1 MLLCLKI
8 TLFSDFLPI
17 IREGYD
23 KMVLTFESFKECY
36 ILNIQPSKKMSLFAP
51 AIFGDLKKHAK
62 SQQQNGMELIDLS
75 LGSPDIPPAEN
86 LRQKMSELSALS
98 SSYGYT
104 LTGIQ
109 TFNEAVC
116 NYYKRVNGVELNA
129 ETEVVQT
136 IGSQEGLVHLPVAF
150 CDPGDVVLT
159 TNPAY
164 VAYDAGIH
172 LAGATPYYMPL
183 TKEYDYLPDLKA
195 VPEEVLQKA
204 KLLILNLPGN
214 PVPAMPSL
222 EYFKEVV
229 DFAKQYNII
238 VLHDAAYSEF
248 YFKGDA
254 PISFL
259 ATPGAKEVGLEI
271 NSLSKSFS
279 LAGTR
284 VAYIV
289 GNAQLVGI
297 MKQLKSNLDF
307 GIFEPI
313 QQVAALALDNS
324 EEITDKLRKT
334 FSERHKTLMEGL
346 TSIGWDVAPSNGG
359 MFVWAKYPYDINCI
373 DFAFKAIEQT
383 GVVMVP
389 GTVFGSA
396 GEGYMRLALVQPVEL
411 LEKAVEKLKT
421 IRV

>member
-1 MLLCLKI
+1 M
-8 TLFSDFLPI
+8 
-17 IREGYD
+17 
-23 KMVLTFESFKECY
+23 
-36 ILNIQPSKKMSLFAP
+36 NIQPSKKMSLFVP

-62 SQQQNGMELIDLS
+62 MQEQKGMQLIDLS
-75 LGSPDIPPAEN
+75 LGSPDIAPAED
-86 LRQKMSELSALS
+86 LRKKMSELTALS

-116 NYYKRVNGVELNA
+116 RYYKRVNNVELDP

-150 CDPGDVVLT
+150 CDPGDIVLT

-183 TKEYDYLPDLKA
+183 TKENQYLPDLKA
-195 VPEEVLQKA
+195 IPEEICQKA

-222 EYFKEVV
+222 AYFEEVV
-229 DFAKQYNII
+229 AFAKKHNII

-259 ATPGAKEVGLEI
+259 ATPGANEVGIEI

-284 VAYIV
+284 IAYIV
-289 GNAQLVGI
+289 GNAQLVAI

-313 QQVAALALDNS
+313 QQVAALALDNAEQVTS
-324 EEITDKLRKT
+324 VLRET
-334 FSERHKTLMEGL
+334 FSARHKTLMEGL
-346 TSIGWDVAPSNGG
+346 TSIGWEVAPSDGG
-359 MFVWAKYPYDINCI
+359 MFVWAKYPYDIKCI
-373 DFAFKAIEQT
+373 DFAYAAIEQT

-389 GTVFGSA
+389 GTVFGTA
-396 GEGYMRLALVQPVEL
+396 GEGYMRLALVQPVEQL
-411 LEKAVEKLKT
+411 QEAVKRLEKIK
-421 IRV
+421 I